1 MAKVKQFVPWVVI
14 AFLVYAVV
22 TSPDKS
28 ADMVR
33 NIWDILSDGVR
44 NIGSFFDNILNG

>member
-1 MAKVKQFVPWVVI
+1 MTKIKQLVPWVVL

-33 NIWDILSDGVR
+33 NIWDIITDGVR
-44 NIGSFFDNILNG
+44 NVGQFFDNILNG